1 MPNTKGSSVVETLAD
16 HELFVASNREP
27 YVHDYRGEEV
37 TVSQPAG
44 GLTAALDPIM
54 QRLSGTWVA
63 WGSGEADFEVADDQG
78 RIEVPQEDPSYTIQR
93 LSFSERELSGY
104 YYGYSN
110 QVLWPLC
117 HGMPTLANFDGE
129 FWWYYREINARFADA
144 IEACADTDDPAI
156 WFQDYHLALAPRL
169 VRERLPSAFL
179 TQFWH
184 VPWPSWDTYRS
195 CPQSRQLLEGL
206 LGNDVL
212 GFHSE
217 SYCEAFFECVGEAF
231 DDATVDE
238 AAGRVSYDD
247 HTTQVQCC
255 PLPIDAEA
263 QHADAKAGSSD
274 RSGASFTGTHDLGD
288 RVAVGVD
295 RLDYTKGI
303 LKRLD
308 ALEWLWQYHPERQG
322 TFTYVQKAS
331 PSRTRIEEYRT
342 LQTDVERRV
351 DEINDRFGSDGWD
364 PIVYTD
370 DHYSRAELASLYR
383 HADVGIVSPLRD
395 GMNLV
400 AKEYVASQVDDDGV
414 LVLSPFAG
422 AAESLGDAALVVN
435 PNDTLA
441 FASTIEA
448 ALSMPPRTRRRH
460 IRELSRRVHSED
472 IGEWIREQFCGIEA
486 PRESSFGQCPRWQAT
501 PVSVW
506 SRKEQLRDELQT
518 VDGLFVM
525 TDFDGTIADI
535 VAEPDQ
541 AEIHERARGALET
554 FAVHPQAA
562 VAVISGRE
570 AEDIRQ
576 RVGVSGVYY
585 AGNHGLEL
593 YDRDGRLVHSAG
605 GQALDVLEGV
615 TAAAEQ
621 RFDGIEG
628 VFVEDKRMTVT
639 VHYRQAGDVDE
650 RVLAAVRGLLDE
662 HDEQGVLCITE
673 GREVV
678 EIRPDIA
685 WDKGHAVELLQERF
699 TPDDERWIPVYIGD
713 DTTDETAFET
723 VSDDGIAVAVG
734 PNEDVTAA
742 PYVVRD
748 PDEATDFLE
757 WLAETGLSRLGAT
770 RRRDTVVETR

>member
-1 MPNTKGSSVVETLAD
+1 MRETKGASVIATLAD

-27 YVHDYRGEEV
+27 YVHGYQDGEV

-54 QRLSGTWVA
+54 QRISGTWVA

-78 RIEVPQEDPSYTIQR
+78 RIEVPPEDPLYTVQR

-129 FWWYYREINARFADA
+129 FWRYYREVNARFADA

-184 VPWPSWDTYRS
+184 VPWPSWDIHRS

-206 LGNDVL
+206 LGNDLL
-212 GFHSE
+212 GFHTE
-217 SYCEAFFECVGEAF
+217 AYCDAFFECVGEAF
-231 DDATVDE
+231 DDATVNE
-238 AAGRVSYDD
+238 AAGRIRYDG
-247 HTTQVQCC
+247 HTTRVQRC
-255 PLPIDAEA
+255 PLPIEAEV
-263 QHADAKAGSSD
+263 QKSHANADISD
-274 RSGASFTGTHDLGD
+274 PFWASFTEVHDLGE
-288 RVAVGVD
+288 RIGVGVD

-303 LKRLD
+303 RERLD
-308 ALEWLWQYHPERQG
+308 ALEWLWQYRPERQG

-331 PSRTRIEEYRT
+331 PSRTRIDEYRA

-351 DEINDRFGSDGWD
+351 DEINDRFGTDGWD
-364 PIVYTD
+364 PIVYVD
-370 DHYSRAELASLYR
+370 EYCSHAELASLYR

-395 GMNLV
+395 GMNIV

-422 AAESLGDAALVVN
+422 AAESLGDAPLVVN
-435 PNDTLA
+435 PNDTSA

-448 ALSMPPRTRRRH
+448 ALSMPPRTRRRR
-460 IRELSRRVHSED
+460 IRELRRRVHTED
-472 IGEWIREQFCGIEA
+472 IGEWIRDQFHGVEA
-486 PRESSFGQCPRWQAT
+486 PRGGSLGKRPRWQST

-506 SRKEQLRDELQT
+506 SHKERLRDELGT

-525 TDFDGTIADI
+525 SDFDGTLADI
-535 VAEPDQ
+535 VAEPDR
-541 AEIHERARGALET
+541 AEIRERARDTLET
-554 FAVHPQAA
+554 FAAHPQAA
-562 VAVISGRE
+562 VAIISGRE
-570 AEDIRQ
+570 ATDIRE
-576 RVGVSGVYY
+576 RVGVDEIYY

-593 YDRDGRLVHSAG
+593 YDRDGQLVHLTG
-605 GQALDVLEGV
+605 EKALDVLGEV
-615 TAAAEQ
+615 TAAAERQ
-621 RFDGIEG
+621 FDGVEG

-639 VHYRQAGDVDE
+639 VHYRQAGDVAE
-650 RVLAAVRGLLDE
+650 RVLVAVRELLDE
-662 HDEQGVLCITE
+662 HDDHGALRITE
-673 GREVV
+673 GRQVV
-678 EIRPDIA
+678 EIRPDIP
-685 WDKGHAVELLQERF
+685 WDKGHAVELLHERF
-699 TPDDERWIPVYIGD
+699 TPDDERWATVYIGD

-723 VSDDGIAVAVG
+723 VRDDGIAVAVG
-734 PNEDVTAA
+734 SNEVVTAA

-748 PDEATDFLE
+748 PNEVSDFLE
-757 WLAETGLSRLGAT
+757 WLADPGLSRLGAT
-770 RRRDTVVETR
+770 RRTDTVVETR